1 MNHRADVNEG
11 LDTFG
16 EEQDRAAAEQTF
28 RDNPQLVTFAW
39 SVDRELSFTAARVT
53 TIDLRGDRRLITE
66 RPKSGSQVPSIFDF
80 SEGCVVAYGRVT
92 LGLSKIDLGEH
103 TKKIRWSDFGSVRQV
118 S

>member
-1 MNHRADVNEG
+1 MNHRADVDEG
-11 LDTFG
+11 LDTFD
-16 EEQDRAAAEQTF
+16 EEQDRAAAEQMF
-28 RDNPQLVTFAW
+28 RDNPQLVVFSW

-66 RPKSGSQVPSIFDF
+66 RPKPGPPAPSIFDF

-92 LGLSKIDLGEH
+92 LGVSKIDLGEH
-103 TKKIRWSDFGSVRQV
+103 TKEIRWSDFGSVRRV